1 VGCILKFLQLSAKYA
16 MEKIRWGM
24 IGAGAVTERK
34 SAPALNRI
42 HGSALVGVY
51 SRTLSRAAAYA
62 HRHGIPRVFES
73 AASLIRDPNIDAIYI
88 ATPPDSHA
96 DYTQMAAEAGKPVYV
111 EKPMART
118 LAEGQAMVDA
128 CSAAGVP
135 LFVAYYRR
143 ALPRFLAL
151 RDVLEQGIL
160 GEVRTVF
167 THFTETLRKEDAAP
181 DTRPWRVDP
190 EIAGGGRFVD
200 VGSHTLDALD
210 FLFGPVSRVEGKA
223 WNSAGAYP
231 AEDTVSLSLEWKSGI
246 RASCLWHFHAP
257 EARDE
262 LWILGT
268 KGWASMSVLRSSPLI
283 LNTPSGKEIL
293 DLPDPHH
300 VQEPLLTTVMAAL
313 QGTGTCPSTGESA
326 LRTQRVMDAVLNP
339 YYGGMPT

>member
-1 VGCILKFLQLSAKYA
+1 MFLQLSSKYA

-42 HGSALVGVY
+42 DGSSLLGVY
-51 SRTLSRAAAYA
+51 SRTLSRAAEYA
-62 HRHGIPRVFES
+62 QRHGIPRVFET
-73 AASLIRDPNIDAIYI
+73 AESLIRDPEIDAIYI

-96 DYTQMAAEAGKPVYV
+96 DYTQMAAEVGKPVYV

-118 LAEGQAMVDA
+118 VAEGQAMVDA

-151 RDVLEQGIL
+151 KDLIEQGTL

-167 THFTETLRKEDAAP
+167 THFTETLRPEDADPA
-181 DTRPWRVDP
+181 TRPWRIDP

-210 FLFGPVSRVEGKA
+210 FLFGPISRTEGKA

-231 AEDTVSLSLEWKSGI
+231 AEDTVSFALEWDSGI

-257 EARDE
+257 ESRDE
-262 LWILGT
+262 LWIMGT
-268 KGWASMSVLRSSPLI
+268 QGWASMSVLRSSPLI
-283 LNTPSGKEIL
+283 VHPRSGKQVV

-300 VQEPLLTTVMAAL
+300 VQEPLLATVMASL
-313 QGTGTCPSTGESA
+313 RNEGTCPSTGESA
-326 LRTQRVMDAVLNP
+326 LRTQRVMDTVLKP
-339 YYGGMPT
+339 YYALI